1 MSAIE
6 PPLDDFMVIGP
17 TLFLRYATPA
27 DAPRLFELGSDAE
40 VTSVFSWG
48 PYTDV
53 AQAQAYIAS
62 LPEKREAGTLLDFLV
77 VSREDGPIGVTG
89 LTELAARD
97 RRATIGTWIGRQW
110 WGSGANRESKA
121 LMTALAFRTL
131 GLERLTAL
139 ANVTNGRSQRALER
153 IGFRQEGVLRR
164 YHRHGNEVHDVTISG
179 LLKDTWEKSELAEVP
194 VEVAGT
200 PPAGWVVGQR
210 R

>member
-139 ANVTNGRSQRALER
+139 GERHQRPLAARAGARSASARRACCAATTATATR
-153 IGFRQEGVLRR
+153 S
-164 YHRHGNEVHDVTISG
+164 T
-179 LLKDTWEKSELAEVP
+179 T
-194 VEVAGT
+194 
-200 PPAGWVVGQR
+200 
-210 R
+210 

>member
-1 MSAIE
+1 MSVIE

-48 PYTDV
+48 PYTEV
-53 AQAQAYIAS
+53 GQAEAYIAS
-62 LPEKREAGTLLDFLV
+62 LPAKREAGTLLDFLV

-89 LTELAARD
+89 LTEFAPRD
-97 RRATIGTWIGRQW
+97 RRATIGTWIGRRW

-121 LMTALAFRTL
+121 LMAALAFGPL

-153 IGFRQEGVLRR
+153 IGFRQEGVLRS
-164 YHRHGNEVHDVTISG
+164 YHRHGGEVHDVTISG
-179 LLKDTWEKSELAEVP
+179 LLKSTWEQGELAEVP
-194 VEVAGT
+194 VEVSGT
-200 PPAGWVVGQR
+200 PPAGWVVR
-210 R
+210 A

>member
-1 MSAIE
+1 
-6 PPLDDFMVIGP
+6 MVIGDS
-17 TLFLRYATPA
+17 LFLRYATPA

-48 PYTDV
+48 PYTHV
-53 AQAQAYIAS
+53 EQAEAYIAS

-89 LTELAARD
+89 LSELAPRD
-97 RRATIGTWIGRQW
+97 RRATIGTWIGRRW

-131 GLERLTAL
+131 GLERLTAM

-153 IGFRQEGVLRR
+153 LGFRKEGVLRR
-164 YHRHGNEVHDVTISG
+164 YHRHGDDVHDVTISG
-179 LLKDTWEKSELAEVP
+179 LLKDTWEKGELAEVP

-200 PPAGWVVGQR
+200 PPSGWVVGA
-210 R
+210 